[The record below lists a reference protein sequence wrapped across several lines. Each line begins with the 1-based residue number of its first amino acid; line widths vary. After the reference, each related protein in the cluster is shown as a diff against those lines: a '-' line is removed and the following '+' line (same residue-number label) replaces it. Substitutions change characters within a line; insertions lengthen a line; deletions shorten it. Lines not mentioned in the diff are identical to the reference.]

1 MTDLVVLVADK
12 DIEQS
17 VMGLL
22 GRHQALGIRPVTF
35 DVITHPGRDPGCFT
49 YGHSMLG
56 LYRDAADHA
65 LMLFDAAWEGR
76 PSADPMELEDEVNRR
91 LREPWG
97 SAARCVVIDPEI
109 EQWVWSGS
117 PNVARVLGWQSREPP
132 LRTWLSTNGLW
143 PPDAGKPPDPKAA
156 FESCLREVRVPPSA
170 AIFRQPASRVGI
182 RACNDPSFG
191 RLLGVLREWFASP
204 GAAGHHEVS

>member
-17 VMGLL
+17 VLGLL
-22 GRHQALGIRPVTF
+22 GRHQAVGMRQISY
-35 DVITHPGRDPGCFT
+35 DVITHPGRDPGCFA
-49 YGHSMLG
+49 YGHSMLS

-76 PSADPMELEDEVNRR
+76 PSADPVELEDEVHSR
-91 LREPWG
+91 LHEQWG

-109 EQWVWSGS
+109 EQWVWSAS
-117 PNVARVLGWQSREPP
+117 SNVARVLGWQSRDPA
-132 LRTWLSTNGLW
+132 LRTWLRLKNLW
-143 PPDAGKPPDPKAA
+143 PEGAAKPPDPKAA

-170 AIFRQPASRVGI
+170 AIFRQLASQVGI
-182 RACNDPSFG
+182 GRCSDPSFL
-191 RLLGVLREWFASP
+191 RLLAVLREWFPPPNSSHARKTP
-204 GAAGHHEVS
+204 